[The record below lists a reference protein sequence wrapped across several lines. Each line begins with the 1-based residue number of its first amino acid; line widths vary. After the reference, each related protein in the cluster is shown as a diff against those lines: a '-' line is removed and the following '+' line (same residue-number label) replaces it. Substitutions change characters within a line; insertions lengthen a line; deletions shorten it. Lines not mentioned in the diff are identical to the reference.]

1 MKTELTYEER
11 IAWFVENYYESGME
25 YQSLLVTMKDEDLDN
40 FKWYD
45 DFIPIPKHKVESKF
59 GTYMET
65 ESTTKLTSDK
75 ITRFVERLKKIGID
89 VKLKGN
95 FPWVYIDEICG
106 IRVTESFAANHGF
119 TLIFL
124 PGRND
129 SPPSEFTDI
138 KEIFNLI
145 RKYVK
150 EAKVK
155 QTEKLKAQI
164 EVLESIC
171 DNTMEQ
177 DDATKYFVLC
187 KLSDLKIKLK
197 ETK

>member
-40 FKWYD
+40 FKWYN
-45 DFIPIPKHKVESKF
+45 DFISIPKYKVESKF
-59 GTYMET
+59 GTYMENK
-65 ESTTKLTSDK
+65 ESATKLTGDK

-89 VKLKGN
+89 VKLSGN

-106 IRVTESFAANHGF
+106 KRVTEKFEANHGF

-138 KEIFNLI
+138 TEIFKLL
-145 RKYVK
+145 RKY
-150 EAKVK
+150 
-155 QTEKLKAQI
+155 TNEK
-164 EVLESIC
+164 
-171 DNTMEQ
+171 
-177 DDATKYFVLC
+177 
-187 KLSDLKIKLK
+187 
-197 ETK
+197 